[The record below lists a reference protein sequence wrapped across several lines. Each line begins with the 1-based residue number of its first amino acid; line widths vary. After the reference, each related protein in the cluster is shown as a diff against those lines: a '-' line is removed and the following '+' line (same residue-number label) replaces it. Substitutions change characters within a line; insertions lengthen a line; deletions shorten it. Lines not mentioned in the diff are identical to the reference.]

1 MNIEKEGIKMFMSW
15 LETIDKNFQWQLS
28 NCQSHIKKQ
37 IIMSAQSALRDT
49 LDVFA
54 EELEEDCH
62 GS

>member
-1 MNIEKEGIKMFMSW
+1 MFMSW